1 MDALSFDLTAA
12 RGDFNLRAAAELH
25 APVTALL
32 GASGA
37 GKTSLLRIL
46 AGLDRP
52 ERGRITLG
60 DVALFD
66 SHTRKDVAAHRRR
79 VGLVFQQ
86 PALWPHLTVRRTITY
101 GGHRQ
106 LDAVIALC
114 ELEPLLDRRP
124 HKLSGGERQ
133 RVALARALTA
143 APRALL
149 LDEPWTG
156 LDQARRDAVV
166 TLLSRVGATLDIP
179 LVIATH
185 DLGTA
190 LCMTDHVALMDA
202 GTLVAH
208 GPTDLVLRAGDA
220 ASVGRRLGL
229 ESVLTARFDSRDPA
243 TGSVHAL
250 LGDSPLT
257 LPAAAGSPG
266 DTLRVGVRPEDVLL
280 AREPLVGLSARNR
293 LPAVVTHLT
302 DLTDLGHAILV
313 HLDVAGQTLRAEITA
328 DAARELDL
336 HPKTPVYAWVK
347 ATALRPHGRIS
358 VLSPRP
364 TSLYNAPD
372 PRLGPRTETRT

>member
-1 MDALSFDLTAA
+1 MDALSFDLTAT
-12 RGDFNLRAAAELH
+12 RGTFRLRAAARLH
-25 APVTALL
+25 APITALL

-37 GKTSLLRIL
+37 GKTSLLRTF

-52 ERGRITLG
+52 DRGRIPLG
-60 DVALFD
+60 DVTLFD
-66 SHTRKDVAAHRRR
+66 SQGRRDLPAHRRR

-101 GGHRQ
+101 GGRHQ
-106 LDAVIALC
+106 LEAVIALC

-124 HKLSGGERQ
+124 RTLSGGERQ

-156 LDQARRDAVV
+156 LDEARRDAIVA
-166 TLLSRVGATLDIP
+166 LLTRVGATLDIP

-202 GTLVAH
+202 GSLVAH
-208 GPTDLVLRAGDA
+208 GPTDVVLRASDA

-229 ESVLTARFDSRDPA
+229 ESVLTARFESRDPL
-243 TGSVHAL
+243 TSSIHAL
-250 LGDSPLT
+250 LGDHRVT

-266 DTLRVGVRPEDVLL
+266 DTLLVGVRPEDVLL

-302 DLTDLGHAILV
+302 DLGHAVLV

-328 DAARELDL
+328 EAARDLDL
-336 HPKTPVYAWVK
+336 HPRTHVHAWVK
-347 ATALRPHGRIS
+347 ATALRPHGRVS

-364 TSLYNAPD
+364 ASLYNAPE
-372 PRLGPRTETRT
+372 PSPGPWTETRT